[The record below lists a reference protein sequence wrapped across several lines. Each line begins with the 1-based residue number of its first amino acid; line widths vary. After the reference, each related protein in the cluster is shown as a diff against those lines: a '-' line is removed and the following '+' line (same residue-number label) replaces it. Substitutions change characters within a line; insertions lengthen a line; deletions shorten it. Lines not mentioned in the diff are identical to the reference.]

1 MSEAVRDVC
10 GGSGVPEQLTE
21 EKVTRGNS
29 DRLAASFRG
38 HTKTWDI
45 GVSNLFFIK
54 HEQQGFSRALTEF
67 QKRVRDFYSIMW
79 GKRRGLPLRDLLRD
93 KDGAS
98 RSR

>member
-29 DRLAASFRG
+29 DRLASASEFTRKLG
-38 HTKTWDI
+38 H
-45 GVSNLFFIK
+45 VYRRPFFFII
-54 HEQQGFSRALTEF
+54 HVQQGFSRALTEF

>member
-29 DRLAASFRG
+29 DRLQCLSEVTRKLG
-38 HTKTWDI
+38 TC
-45 GVSNLFFIK
+45 VSNLFFIK
-54 HEQQGFSRALTEF
+54 HVQQGFSRALTEF

>member
-29 DRLAASFRG
+29 DRCGGFPSAHENLG
-38 HTKTWDI
+38 H
-45 GVSNLFFIK
+45 VYRRPFFFIK
-54 HEQQGFSRALTEF
+54 HVQQGFSRALTEF

>member
-38 HTKTWDI
+38 HTKTWDMCI
-45 GVSNLFFIK
+45 EPFFIK
-54 HEQQGFSRALTEF
+54 HVLQGFSRALTEF

>member
-29 DRLAASFRG
+29 DRLAASFPRT
-38 HTKTWDI
+38 HTKTWDMCI
-45 GVSNLFFIK
+45 EPFFHKTCTTGVFASVN
-54 HEQQGFSRALTEF
+54 GV